1 MITKHNPIMSIVCAV
16 IMLAVAVFFTVV
28 EFIGNKSL
36 DRMQFAAMVL
46 LWVFGTGTLLREFL
60 RHRKRNGT

>member
-1 MITKHNPIMSIVCAV
+1 MITKYNSTISIVCAV

-28 EFIGNKSL
+28 EFIGNKPL

-60 RHRKRNGT
+60 RHRKQNGT